1 MILANGGFYI
11 LPNYLSDKFH
21 KALQIIK
28 QTLYVAFLT
37 NLKTALQI
45 KYTFVCGYLFFSN
58 IGNYYLRLGQ
68 TKFWH

>member
-1 MILANGGFYI
+1 MVVFIFYPI
-11 LPNYLSDKFH
+11 IYWMKFH

-28 QTLYVAFLT
+28 QTLYVALLT

-45 KYTFVCGYLFFSN
+45 KYTFVCRYLFFSN